1 MKVFE
6 NIRGRIASMK
16 GNDVRP
22 KGFGTFAGV
31 FTPDVLTIL
40 GVIMYLRLGWVV
52 GNAGFLGAV
61 AIILMAKTIT
71 ICTGLSMSSITTNIK
86 IGPGGAHSI
95 ISKSLGLEAGGS
107 VGIPFYISLTLSA
120 ALYIIGFTEGWV
132 AIFPSHDPHIVSTTA
147 LICLFI
153 LSFIGAK
160 LAMKVQYII
169 MLVVFLSLISFFM
182 GKGDEGHE
190 IVIWGDFN
198 NAPFWVVFAIFFP
211 AVTGIGA
218 GAAMS
223 GDLRDPRK
231 SLPIGILSAIGISMI
246 IYITVAY
253 WLDRHATPE
262 ALIQNYAIMMD
273 ISRWRMLL
281 IAGIFGATLSSAL
294 GSIVGGP
301 RTLMALGQDRV
312 VPFAK
317 ILARQSKNGEPRY
330 ATLFTGIVIEVSL
343 LFGEL
348 NTIAPLLTMFFLITY
363 GAINLAVL
371 VEKGIGVPSFRP
383 SFNIPLIV
391 PLIGGLWCLITMFLI
406 NPEFAAVAIVFI
418 LAVYGIQIKRRL
430 TVRWGDVRS
439 GLFNAIAEWA
449 AKISIRMPQHAKSWK
464 PNLMIPIEEPRN
476 WTHLMEFIKDIVSP
490 SGNLRLFTVKVIEK
504 GMEQRIH
511 QMVSVVFR
519 KDGTM
524 KGIRNGQTADELE
537 ERLDELAMPVKAEG
551 IFVAAMVIE
560 SRNFLE
566 GISIIT
572 QVFKGMFFPPNI
584 VFLTM
589 SSDPSKDK
597 RLEEMITI
605 SIRERLGIVTLA
617 LHPKAAFGK
626 KEKVNIWL
634 RLQSPN
640 IDLALLMALQLE
652 RNWGS
657 DLRVLSVADKE
668 EDRDR
673 AESTLRKIADRAR
686 MPVETEI
693 LVLVG
698 KFEETIL
705 KAPRADLNI
714 FGISN
719 DPDCGGMHKIV
730 KLTDTSCL
738 FVKDSGEES
747 IFA

>member
-1 MKVFE
+1 MS
-6 NIRGRIASMK
+6 NSTRR
-16 GNDVRP
+16 
-22 KGFGTFAGV
+22 FGTFEGV
-31 FTPDVLTIL
+31 FTPTLLTIL

-52 GNAGFLGAV
+52 GNAGFGGALL
-61 AIILMAKTIT
+61 IILLAKLVTVT
-71 ICTGLSMSSITTNIK
+71 TGLSLSSMATNVR
-86 IGPGGAHSI
+86 IGAGGFYAFVSR
-95 ISKSLGLEAGGS
+95 SLGAEVGS
-107 VGIPFYISLTLSA
+107 AVGIPLYLSQALGA
-120 ALYIIGFTEGWV
+120 ALYIIGFTEGWIAV
-132 AIFPSHDPHIVSTTA
+132 SPSHDPRIVSTTA

-153 LSFIGAK
+153 LSFISAK
-160 LAMKVQYII
+160 VAMKFQYII
-169 MLVVFLSLISFFM
+169 MLAVFLSLISFFM

-190 IVIWGDFN
+190 IVVWGDFN

-253 WLDRHATPE
+253 WLDRYATSE
-262 ALIQNYAIMMD
+262 ALLQNYAIMMD
-273 ISRWRMLL
+273 VSRWRMFL

-294 GSIVGGP
+294 GSIVGAP
-301 RTLMALGQDRV
+301 RTLMALGEDKV

-317 ILARQSKNGEPRY
+317 ILARRSKNGEPRY
-330 ATLFTGIVIEVSL
+330 ATLFTGIAIEVSL

-371 VEKGIGVPSFRP
+371 VEKRIGIPSFRP
-383 SFNIPLIV
+383 SFNIPLMV
-391 PLIGGLWCLITMFLI
+391 PLVGGLWCLITMFLI
-406 NPEFAAVAIVFI
+406 NQEFAAVAIVFI
-418 LAVYGIQIKRRL
+418 LAVYGIQVKRRL

-449 AKISIRMPQHAKSWK
+449 AKMSIRMPQHAKSWK
-464 PNLMIPIEEPRN
+464 PNLMIPVEDPRS

-490 SGNLRLFTVKVIEK
+490 SGTLRLFTVKV
-504 GMEQRIH
+504 MEQGLEHRIH

-524 KGIRNGQTADELE
+524 KSMRDGQTADELE
-537 ERLDELAMPVKAEG
+537 ERLDELVMPVKAEG

-572 QVFKGMFFPPNI
+572 QVFKSMFFPPNI

-617 LHPKAAFGK
+617 LHPKAVFGK

-652 RNWGS
+652 CNWDS
-657 DLRVLSVADKE
+657 KLRVLSVADKE

-686 MPVETEI
+686 MPAETE
-693 LVLVG
+693 VLVFIG
-698 KFEETIL
+698 RFEEIIV
-705 KAPRADLNI
+705 KPPRADLNI
-714 FGISN
+714 VGISN
-719 DPDCGGMHKIV
+719 DPDCENMHKIV
-730 KLTDTSCL
+730 KLMDTSCL